1 MFDITEQRAIE
12 ESLRSAKE
20 AAEEARRTA
29 EAANR
34 AKSIF
39 LSNISHELRTPL
51 NSILGY
57 TQILQADQMINDH
70 QRKGLHIIQ
79 ASGEHL
85 LSLINDILD
94 LAKVEAGK
102 MQFQVTIFDIYA
114 MITRHHQGL
123 VIYYFCTI

>member
-1 MFDITEQRAIE
+1 MAPVRVDGQVTAILGLMFDITEQRAIE

-57 TQILQADQMINDH
+57 TQILQADQ
-70 QRKGLHIIQ
+70 
-79 ASGEHL
+79 
-85 LSLINDILD
+85 LINRLHQD
-94 LAKVEAGK
+94 L
-102 MQFQVTIFDIYA
+102 F
-114 MITRHHQGL
+114 
-123 VIYYFCTI
+123 